1 MMIGDKNIYID
12 TDNNNDNNK
21 ENNKENNDEMIKKH

>member
-12 TDNNNDNNK
+12 TDNNK
-21 ENNKENNDEMIKKH
+21 ENNEDNDEMIKKH

>member
-1 MMIGDKNIYID
+1 MIGDKNIYID